1 MKKLFAFSRRDRNG
15 LMVLIIIIIVGAGCS
30 FLYSKTS
37 LNERKLQEEFIRQS
51 SKFIAELHV
60 VEISAEASGRAE
72 ISEERIHQSG
82 LTEISYEQ
90 YSQKETKDSIP
101 VVDLNK
107 ADSAELTLLPGIGPV
122 YASRILKYRDLL
134 GGYCRTD
141 QLTEVYGFDTSAYQK
156 IKKYLTLDAGEIV
169 TLNINTIEFKQLLK
183 HPCFD
188 YELTKTVFNARRDG
202 PFKDCSDFISR
213 TGLSDSEGSKISSYL
228 SF

>member
-1 MKKLFAFSRRDRNG
+1 MKNEKNPALHGLVFSVSDIKQCKNHFIMKKLFAFSRRDRNG

-107 ADSAELTLLPGIGPV
+107 ADSAELTLLPGIG
-122 YASRILKYRDLL
+122 
-134 GGYCRTD
+134 
-141 QLTEVYGFDTSAYQK
+141 
-156 IKKYLTLDAGEIV
+156 
-169 TLNINTIEFKQLLK
+169 
-183 HPCFD
+183 
-188 YELTKTVFNARRDG
+188 
-202 PFKDCSDFISR
+202 
-213 TGLSDSEGSKISSYL
+213 
-228 SF
+228 